1 MKILGTC
8 GIGLS
13 FALAVNSATGAA
25 PDISGTYWAT
35 SYSPK
40 IQVVAAVTHRST

>member
-1 MKILGTC
+1 MKLVRVC

-13 FALAVNSATGAA
+13 FALAMAVNSTAGAA

-40 IQVVAAVTHRST
+40 IRR